1 MNNLGNLLIGQN
13 MGSGNYAQNAG
24 LQKGIKYLEIAAA
37 LKHPKALINLGR
49 CCLTGTGTELNA

>member
-1 MNNLGNLLIGQN
+1 

-24 LQKGIKYLEIAAA
+24 LQKGIKYLEMAAT

-49 CCLTGTGTELNA
+49 CCLTGTGTELNI